1 VYAEEVEDCE
11 LQSTEYCAV
20 FDVPVRESFAEVAAA
35 QGEQDED
42 AAAERIRV
50 GARGG
55 GGGGKEGEI
64 LRGQENA

>member
-20 FDVPVRESFAEVAAA
+20 FAVAVRESFAEVAAA

-42 AAAERIRV
+42 AAVERIRV
-50 GARGG
+50 GAGG
-55 GGGGKEGEI
+55 GGGGKEGGI